1 LNLEELN
8 HHLPNGFHDV
18 KLLSIKLDYL
28 AGTAMFHMSFWAGSM
43 SAPPGPGREQYREG
57 IVSLSGLCFCSIEPP
72 DPDYPFLPN
81 GKAIDLS
88 GDLQMRII
96 CHHCL
101 LFRYDCRK
109 VRGATASL

>member
-1 LNLEELN
+1 MNLEELN

-57 IVSLSGLCFCSIEPP
+57 IVSLSGLCFVQLNRQTRTIPSFPTVKR
-72 DPDYPFLPN
+72 L
-81 GKAIDLS
+81 
-88 GDLQMRII
+88 
-96 CHHCL
+96 
-101 LFRYDCRK
+101 
-109 VRGATASL
+109 T